1 MSKSKKINIIID
13 QEERQLVYHSEFI
26 NKYPKLKELLNNKMK
41 VSKKDLINIK
51 NLDKDLYNLI
61 KYNFKNIV
69 KESSKEWSAFKY
81 DGESKKKC
89 SLCNTPNKY
98 IFLIKNKVN
107 NIVLNVGSECRKKFP
122 GIDSI
127 IDGKSIDQIK
137 KDRSKEVRRM
147 LRISEFNDK
156 YPDTIK
162 KFEIWQEY
170 YNELPII
177 MPKKIHTGFI
187 KLLRDSKEFYN
198 NYIEGKKLK
207 KELNDFSKYIY
218 DYNTLATKIDII
230 INSNKSKEFICTK
243 SIKDWLLSN
252 NLNGVIELIINDDG
266 YITIKSVRYIYYFPF
281 LERYIYKFQNVFEN
295 LNFIIEEFNEDEVV
309 ISYKFINNN
318 KVHFR
323 ISLKN
328 FMNKYGQIIFEEFSN
343 YVTVSN
349 ILENFNIIKSEGNY
363 YNISNIINSEIDK
376 KKYTVTIDLDRNEL
390 EVEDKINKKY
400 CSLKAE
406 VFIQSSITCLLE
418 RENNESLI
426 QLIEKV
432 QNWKDISEKK
442 KYNIDELE
450 KLMKN
455 M

>member
-1 MSKSKKINIIID
+1 MSKSKNINIIIN

-26 NKYPKLKELLNNKMK
+26 NRYPRLKELLNNKIK

-81 DGESKKKC
+81 DGESEKKC

-107 NIVLNVGSECRKKFP
+107 DIVLNVGSECRKKFP
-122 GIDSI
+122 GIDST

-137 KDRSKEVRRM
+137 KDRIKEVTRIRR
-147 LRISEFNDK
+147 INEFNSK
-156 YPDTIK
+156 YPDTVE
-162 KFEIWQEY
+162 KFKIWQEY
-170 YNELPII
+170 YNNLPII
-177 MPKKIHTGFI
+177 MPRKIHTEFM
-187 KLLRDSKEFYN
+187 KLLHDSKEFYN
-198 NYIEGKKLK
+198 NYIDGKTLK
-207 KELNDFSKYIY
+207 KELNNFSKYICDY
-218 DYNTLATKIDII
+218 DSLVTKIDII
-230 INSNKSKEFICTK
+230 INSNKNKEFICVK

-252 NLNGVIELIINDDG
+252 NLNGVIELIIDEDG
-266 YITIKSVRYIYYFPF
+266 YITMKSIRYIYYFPF
-281 LERYIYKFQNVFEN
+281 LERYMYKFQNVFEN
-295 LNFIIEEFNEDEVV
+295 LNFIIEEFNENEVI
-309 ISYKFINNN
+309 ISYRFINNY
-318 KVHFR
+318 KVYFG

-328 FMNKYGQIIFEEFSN
+328 FMNKYGQIIFEESSN
-343 YVTVSN
+343 CVTVSN
-349 ILENFNIIKSEGNY
+349 ILENFNIIKSEKNY
-363 YNISNIINSEIDK
+363 NNISNIINSEINK
-376 KKYTVTIDLDRNEL
+376 KKYTVAIDLDRNEL